1 MLENPGAAVSIGTHQ
16 ALRWIRYLVALAVL
30 SARVLAQTGPAPSK
44 EEFESFL
51 HRGFQFHEQS
61 AYDKALPLLQ
71 SAYRLQPRDY
81 FVNLLLGIEMLRTG
95 QATNAIAF
103 LKTAAKVRPNE
114 EFPLE
119 YLGEAEASLG
129 HYAEAAAA
137 YIAAQRAAPGSAQSS
152 VTLADFSLDRLA
164 KLTIELRGSGKGLA
178 AAYRLQALALAP
190 AHPSSRV
197 ELLARAADLDDDA
210 HGVWSEIAL
219 AEFTAN
225 DLVAAR
231 QSVNRAIDKDAND
244 LHAWEVQT
252 MIAANDEDA
261 KYVVGRL
268 NEIAERSPSA
278 LMQIFHDWPRELHIP
293 DPATAT
299 GPAAKFLA
307 CLQRA
312 DCTPNGLSS
321 PVSAHKK
328 LSGASPERLYREQR
342 WEQVAAR
349 TSPSTP
355 DHQRTLQR
363 GVALAHLNRC
373 EDAISA
379 LERSLQ
385 SAPSTEAAFWL
396 SVCYARE
403 AANAAER
410 VQQASGDDIDLHI
423 IRGDVLL
430 RLQGNTQ
437 DAIQEYQA
445 ALAQRRND
453 ASLWARLAESQLG
466 AGQLEGAKQS
476 AQTALTFEAK
486 CPPAKR
492 ILAKIAMQERD
503 YAAALPY
510 LRELVAH
517 DPRELTTRVD
527 LGTACAQTGA
537 LEEALANLGPA
548 LQNGYPDEKGSLHY
562 LLGTVL
568 RRMGKSREAERA
580 FQAARE
586 LSEHFQQ
593 ASHQEQD
600 EQR

>member
-1 MLENPGAAVSIGTHQ
+1 MLENPGAAVSIRTHET
-16 ALRWIRYLVALAVL
+16 LRWIRYLVALAVL
-30 SARVLAQTGPAPSK
+30 SASVLAQTRPAPSN
-44 EEFESFL
+44 EEFESIL

-95 QATNAIAF
+95 QAANAIAF

-119 YLGEAEASLG
+119 YLGEAEASLD

-137 YIAAQRAAPGSAQSS
+137 YIAARRAAPGSAQSS
-152 VTLADFSLDRLA
+152 VTLADFSLDRFA

-190 AHPSSRV
+190 AHSSRV

-244 LHAWEVQT
+244 LRAWEVQT
-252 MIAANDEDA
+252 MIAANDKDA

-268 NEIAERSPSA
+268 NEIAERSPAA
-278 LMQIFHDWPRELHIP
+278 LMQIFHDWPRDLHIP

-342 WEQVAAR
+342 WEQFVAR
-349 TSPSTP
+349 TSVSTP

-385 SAPSTEAAFWL
+385 SASSTEAAFWL

-437 DAIQEYQA
+437 GAIQEYQA
-445 ALAQRRND
+445 ALAQRGND

-466 AGQLEGAKQS
+466 AGQLEGAKES

-492 ILAKIAMQERD
+492 ILAKIAMQGRD

-580 FQAARE
+580 FQTARE

>member
-1 MLENPGAAVSIGTHQ
+1 M
-16 ALRWIRYLVALAVL
+16 IRYLVALAVL
-30 SARVLAQTGPAPSK
+30 SASVLAQTRPAPSN

-61 AYDKALPLLQ
+61 AYDKALPLLH

-95 QATNAIAF
+95 QAANAIAF
-103 LKTAAKVRPNE
+103 LKTAAKGRPTE

-129 HYAEAAAA
+129 HYAAAAAA
-137 YIAAQRAAPGSAQSS
+137 YIAAQRVAPGSAQSS
-152 VTLADFSLDRLA
+152 VTLADFSLDRFA
-164 KLTIELRGSGKGLA
+164 KIAVELRGSGKGLA
-178 AAYRLQALALAP
+178 VAYRLQALALAP
-190 AHPSSRV
+190 AHFSRV
-197 ELLARAADLDDDA
+197 ELLARSADLDDDA
-210 HGVWSEIAL
+210 HGIWSEIAL

-225 DLVAAR
+225 DVEAAR
-231 QSVNRAIDKDAND
+231 QSVSRAIDKDGND
-244 LHAWEVQT
+244 LRAWEVQT
-252 MIAANDEDA
+252 MIAANDKDA

-268 NEIAERSPSA
+268 NEIADRSPAA
-278 LMQIFHDWPRELHIP
+278 LIQIFHDWPRELDIP

-312 DCTPNGLSS
+312 DCTPKGLSS

-328 LSGASPERLYREQR
+328 LSGASPERLYGEQR
-342 WEQVAAR
+342 WEQVVAR

-363 GVALAHLNRC
+363 GVAFAHLNRC

-385 SAPSTEAAFWL
+385 SAASTEAAFWL

-410 VQQASGDDIDLHI
+410 VQQASGDDSDLHI
-423 IRGDVLL
+423 IRGDVL
-430 RLQGNTQ
+430 RLQGNPQ
-437 DAIQEYQA
+437 GAIQEYQA
-445 ALAQRRND
+445 ALVQRGND

-466 AGQLEGAKQS
+466 AGQLEAAKQS

-486 CPPAKR
+486 SPPAKR
-492 ILAKIAMQERD
+492 IMAKIAMQGRD

-517 DPRELTTRVD
+517 DPRELTTRVE

-568 RRMGKSREAERA
+568 RRMGKSQEAERA
-580 FQAARE
+580 FQNARE
-586 LSEHFQQ
+586 RSEHFQQ
-593 ASHQEQD
+593 ASHQEPD